1 MAPPESSSVVATRTI
16 GRRTERRLEGAAGA
30 GDVDE
35 NNPVDVHSSSSD
47 EDDEEQGAEGS
58 AGDPHLMTKKE
69 LQRTFKEHTENAQAR
84 WPSYRR
90 T

>member
-1 MAPPESSSVVATRTI
+1 MICFSCCRRLSTPTRTI
-16 GRRTERRLEGAAGA
+16 GRRAEKKADGADAI
-30 GDVDE
+30 DKDE
-35 NNPVDVHSSSSD
+35 VVDVSSSS
-47 EDDEEQGAEGS
+47 EDGGDDNEAEHS